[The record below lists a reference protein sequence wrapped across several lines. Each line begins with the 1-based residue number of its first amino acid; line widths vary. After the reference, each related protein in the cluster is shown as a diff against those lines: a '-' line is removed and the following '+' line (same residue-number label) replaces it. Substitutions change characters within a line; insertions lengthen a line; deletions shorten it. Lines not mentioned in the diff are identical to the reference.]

1 MAKEGGQGYIYIYT
15 LKGDGRGRGLIL
27 FTNSLWGF
35 WLEVSIFKN
44 KKALMGLDSS
54 VFFFFLDVVYE
65 MLRCRSRKG
74 QWTNEKKG
82 RTPSL

>member
-1 MAKEGGQGYIYIYT
+1 M

-27 FTNSLWGF
+27 FTNSLRGF

-54 VFFFFLDVVYE
+54 VFFFFF
-65 MLRCRSRKG
+65 RCCV
-74 QWTNEKKG
+74 
-82 RTPSL
+82 

>member
-1 MAKEGGQGYIYIYT
+1 MAKEGGHGFFYIYI

-44 KKALMGLDSS
+44 KRHSWALIH
-54 VFFFFLDVVYE
+54 
-65 MLRCRSRKG
+65 
-74 QWTNEKKG
+74 
-82 RTPSL
+82 